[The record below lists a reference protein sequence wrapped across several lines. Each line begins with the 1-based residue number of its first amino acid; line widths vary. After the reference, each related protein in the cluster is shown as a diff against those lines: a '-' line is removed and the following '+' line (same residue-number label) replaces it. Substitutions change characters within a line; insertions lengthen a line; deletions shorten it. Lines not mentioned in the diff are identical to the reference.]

1 VQIAVRKPRHRAP
14 PSDRTD
20 RSVPPLYFCLRTL
33 SRRRTRNISFRRD
46 TPLSRVL
53 CHCAVRLPES
63 FRGGCSFG
71 AGSGPVSPAAMRT
84 LNHHLLCTEA
94 QGSTAPQPNCHP
106 LFRRMWTSNHLRP
119 LRGQKESVGTETA
132 QPNENKRRRTLQK
145 SPTIQRAP
153 ASDHRSGRGGRRFKS
168 CHSDQTKTKT

>member
-1 VQIAVRKPRHRAP
+1 MRMVVRKRQHRAP

-20 RSVPPLYFCLRTL
+20 RSVPPSVFLPENVIPSADAQHLL
-33 SRRRTRNISFRRD
+33 QERRVSFQ
-46 TPLSRVL
+46 SL

-94 QGSTAPQPNCHP
+94 HRSTALYSICHP
-106 LFRRMWTSNHLRP
+106 LFRRMRTSNCFRP
-119 LRGQKESVGTETA
+119 LRGQKRSVG
-132 QPNENKRRRTLQK
+132 QPRPQQRTVRKAKHKILT
-145 SPTIQRAP
+145 S
-153 ASDHRSGRGGRRFKS
+153 S
-168 CHSDQTKTKT
+168 CFVGHCEICHMPPN

>member
-1 VQIAVRKPRHRAP
+1 MQIAVRKPRHRAP

-33 SRRRTRNISFRRD
+33 SRRRTRNISLRRD
-46 TPLSRVL
+46 ASLSRVL

-94 QGSTAPQPNCHP
+94 HRSTALYSICHP
-106 LFRRMWTSNHLRP
+106 LFRRMRTSNRFRP
-119 LRGQKESVGTETA
+119 LRGQKGSVG
-132 QPNENKRRRTLQK
+132 QPRPQQRTVRKAKHKILT
-145 SPTIQRAP
+145 S
-153 ASDHRSGRGGRRFKS
+153 S
-168 CHSDQTKTKT
+168 CFVGHCEICHMPPN

>member
-1 VQIAVRKPRHRAP
+1 MQIAVRKPRHRAP

-33 SRRRTRNISFRRD
+33 SRRRTRNISFGRD

-94 QGSTAPQPNCHP
+94 HGSTALYSICHP
-106 LFRRMWTSNHLRP
+106 LFRRMRTSNRFRP
-119 LRGQKESVGTETA
+119 LRGQKASVG
-132 QPNENKRRRTLQK
+132 QPRSQQRTVRKAKHKILT
-145 SPTIQRAP
+145 S
-153 ASDHRSGRGGRRFKS
+153 SCFVGRCEI
-168 CHSDQTKTKT
+168 CHMPPN